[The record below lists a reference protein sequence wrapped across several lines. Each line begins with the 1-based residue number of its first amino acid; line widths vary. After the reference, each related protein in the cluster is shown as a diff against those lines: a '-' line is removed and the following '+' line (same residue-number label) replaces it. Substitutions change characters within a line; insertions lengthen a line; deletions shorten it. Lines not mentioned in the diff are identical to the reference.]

1 VVSVVGTVRV
11 VALVV
16 VIALGMSGWG
26 VATALAAPP
35 RTLTFWHACSV
46 PHVNKALKDR
56 AESFGK
62 HVANVRIV
70 VECFP
75 FREYFQK
82 ITTAT
87 AGGNAPDVFWV
98 DFPLIA
104 DYVYR
109 KTIIPL
115 DQFVTKEDL
124 ADYYPTPRDNMERGG
139 QIWALPMHQS
149 TEALVYNAALV
160 EQAGVTVPRSLK
172 EQWTWQQFLAAA
184 QQLTKTSGG
193 RTEVWGYTTHYD
205 PDLYSVQPWIAQHG
219 GAILSPDGTKAS
231 GYLNGPATVEA
242 MTFWGEL
249 FWKHR
254 VSPVD
259 RIPDIFQT
267 GRVALYQANPFVL
280 RDIQQRYP
288 ALRFGVTFLPKD
300 KQCAVPSGAWHIGI
314 HRQARDQRLAWQFV
328 DWVAGREGHKIWI
341 ETTGYMPARR
351 SAYQALAFVKQAP
364 WNIFWEGL
372 ITCAV
377 VRPKTPAYNFLQDTF
392 YDIIKDIQLGRSATE
407 VLDAAARK
415 VDGELAKYR

>member
-1 VVSVVGTVRV
+1 MRAARPVISLVVVALIVGTV
-11 VALVV
+11 
-16 VIALGMSGWG
+16 G
-26 VATALAAPP
+26 VPTAKSASPT
-35 RTLTFWHACSV
+35 TLTFWHACSV

-56 AESFGK
+56 AESFSK
-62 HVANVRIV
+62 KFPNAVVV

-115 DQFVTKEDL
+115 DKYVTQEDL
-124 ADYYPTPRDNMERGG
+124 ADYYPTPRDNMERAG
-139 QIWALPMHQS
+139 QVWALPMHQS
-149 TEALVYNAALV
+149 TEALVYNASLV
-160 EQAGVTVPRSLK
+160 EQAGLKMPRSLK
-172 EQWTWQQFLAAA
+172 EQWTWQQFLSAA
-184 QQLTKTSGG
+184 QKLTKTSGG

-219 GAILSPDGTKAS
+219 GAILNPDATKA
-231 GYLNGPATVEA
+231 GGFLNGTATVEA
-242 MTFWGEL
+242 LRFWGEL
-249 FWKHR
+249 FSKYK
-254 VSPVD
+254 VSPVE

-267 GRVALYQANPFVL
+267 GKVALYQANPFVL
-280 RDIQQRYP
+280 RDIQNRYP
-288 ALRFGVTFLPKD
+288 NLKFGVTFLPRD
-300 KQCAVPSGAWHIGI
+300 RRCAVPSGAWHIGI
-314 HRQARDQRLAWQFV
+314 HRQAKNQEMAWQFV
-328 DWVAGREGHKIWI
+328 NWVAGREGHKLWI

-351 SAYQALAFVKQAP
+351 STYQALAFIKQDP

-372 ITCAV
+372 LNCAV
-377 VRPKTPAYNFLQDTF
+377 VRPKTPAYNFLQDRF
-392 YDIIKDIQLGRSATE
+392 YDIIKDIQLGRAVKE

-415 VDGELAKYR
+415 IDEELAKYR